1 LQALHGVGIRFL
13 RAESMN
19 SSWFKTEFQA
29 LTGYAPYPWQQ
40 QVFDKLVRGEVPSNL
55 NLPTGSGKTSVI
67 PVWLLAFIKN
77 PALPRRIVYV
87 VDRRSVVDQATA
99 VVEKMVLQLSP
110 EVQNALKAYT
120 LENEAVLGVSTLRG
134 EFVDNGEWSK
144 LPFRPAVLVGTVDMV
159 GSRLLFSGY
168 GDGAYSRSKHAG
180 LLGNDTVV
188 IFDECHLVPAFE
200 TLLRNIGNAGGKLK
214 PFFAMT
220 MSATSNSADSI
231 SLSDD
236 DLANATLSQRL
247 KAKKTVQLRE
257 TPQPLKV
264 IAKLALENPPART
277 IVFVQSPRDVVD
289 IADVL
294 KKQYSNVV
302 ALTGTIR
309 GKERDELVDNPVFQA
324 FTLSAEPAEPHFLI
338 ATSAGEVGID
348 LTCARMITDAS
359 SAASLVQRFGRCNRF
374 AEAKKA
380 EIYVVFSKSEVK
392 KKGAEE
398 DYTKK
403 TRTKWSQDDL
413 DFITEL
419 NGDASCWNLYQK
431 RGQLAEL
438 SKVKSVVPT
447 LEPAVLDVLSMTS
460 LHHSIDISDL
470 LRGKESSSRYVEIAW
485 REETPLLA
493 KLSQFEFDEY
503 MKHMRVLS
511 FEKLNETEKRVLEV
525 VAEIGGDTE
534 VIVVNTEAERRVAKL
549 SVLERGDLKDCL
561 LILPTTIGGL
571 TGGMFSA
578 RHVDQALLDIATLE
592 HKHHEARNRIMCT
605 IGAEPTLEKNEKEV
619 FNKVV
624 DGKMLLVRKEKQPQ
638 SRSRVVLADHN
649 TEVSATAKDFAM
661 RSGLGADL
669 VSALEQAGQMHD
681 LGKENPLWQIAAV
694 GKMSSPALA
703 KPVGRFKNPQ
713 ALRGFR
719 HEFESLVL
727 SSGCGELT
735 KHLIAVHHAGAR
747 PTWCGSRDLAPVNRN
762 EAVVLEAM
770 NRFGSLQSEYGW
782 WGLAY
787 LEALFKSADH
797 SCPN

>member
-1 LQALHGVGIRFL
+1 MHALHGVGIRYPS
-13 RAESMN
+13 AETMK
-19 SSWFKTEFQA
+19 SSWFKTEFKA

-40 QVFDKLVRGEVPSNL
+40 QVFDRLMRGEVPSNL

-77 PALPRRIVYV
+77 PSLLRRMVYV

-99 VVEKMVLQLSP
+99 VVEKMVTQLSS
-110 EVQNALKAYT
+110 ELIDVLKAYT

-144 LPFRPAVLVGTVDMV
+144 LPFRPAVLVGTVDMI

-168 GDGAYSRSKHAG
+168 GDGAYSRPKHAG
-180 LLGNDTVV
+180 LLGNDTLVV
-188 IFDECHLVPAFE
+188 FDECHLVPAFE
-200 TLLRNIGNAGGKLK
+200 TLLRNIENAGGKLK
-214 PFFAMT
+214 PFFTMT
-220 MSATSNSADSI
+220 MSATSHSADSI
-231 SLSDD
+231 SLSDA
-236 DLANATLSQRL
+236 DLENPTLSQRL
-247 KAKKTVQLRE
+247 KAKKMLHLRE
-257 TPQPLKV
+257 TAQPLSTML
-264 IAKLALENPPART
+264 KLATDNPPKRT
-277 IVFVQSPRDVVD
+277 IVFVLSPRDVVD
-289 IADVL
+289 LAGDI
-294 KKQYSNVV
+294 KKRYPNVV

-309 GKERDELVDNPVFQA
+309 GKERDELVDNPVFKA
-324 FTLSAEPAEPHFLI
+324 FTVAEEPAEPHFLI

-348 LTCARMITDAS
+348 LTCARIITDAS

-419 NGDASCWNLYQK
+419 NGDASCWNLYQR

-460 LHHSIDISDL
+460 LHQSIDISDL

-485 REETPLLA
+485 REETPLLS

-503 MKHMRVLS
+503 MKYMRVLN

-525 VAEIGGDTE
+525 IAEIGGDTE
-534 VIVVNTEAERRVAKL
+534 VIVVNTEAERRVSKL
-549 SVLERGDLKDCL
+549 SALERGDLKDCL
-561 LILPTTIGGL
+561 LILPTITGGL

-578 RHVDQALLDIATLE
+578 RNIDQAPLDIATQ
-592 HKHHEARNRIMCT
+592 HKHHEARNRIMCAV
-605 IGAEPTLEKNEKEV
+605 GAEPALEKNEKEV

-624 DGKMLLVRKEKQPQ
+624 DGKMLIVRKEKQPQ

-649 TEVSATAKDFAM
+649 AEVSATAKDFAM

-681 LGKENPLWQIAAV
+681 VGKESRLWQIAAV
-694 GKMSSPALA
+694 GKMSNPALA
-703 KPVGRFKNPQ
+703 KPIGRFKNPQ
-713 ALRGFR
+713 ALKGFR

-762 EAVVLEAM
+762 EDMVVEAA
-770 NRFGSLQSEYGW
+770 NRFASLQDEYGW

-787 LEALFKSADH
+787 LETIFKSADMYV
-797 SCPN
+797 SGD